1 MMTPFMKWN
10 PTIAAFNQGEIMN
23 ITVTVRE
30 VYGIKTIYPA
40 CDTAKLLARLAGTK
54 TLTAAALQTIKALGY
69 TVAVAAPSI

>member
-1 MMTPFMKWN
+1 MT
-10 PTIAAFNQGEIMN
+10 

-30 VYGIKTIYPA
+30 IYGIKTIYPA

>member
-1 MMTPFMKWN
+1 MQAIK
-10 PTIAAFNQGEIMN
+10 GEAMN

-30 VYGIKTIYPA
+30 VYGVRTIYPA